1 MRNQSVVLLNSLC
14 RANVAILSQK
24 VSLLDTLVMK
34 YGKEMAQDY
43 FIKTCPIVQASIG
56 QHIRHSMDHIEKAV
70 SSAAARNNNDPT
82 IHYDERIRGGTDEND
97 LEQSKQR
104 IQSVQN
110 LLSSS
115 SSSWSTIETVKAC
128 FYLTSNKEHESR
140 LPSTTAR
147 ELGFAAH
154 HAIHHLAM
162 VKIISL
168 QTAGLTEE
176 ELPLDFGKAPSTVI
190 FEHETTV
197 FNNNN

>member
-1 MRNQSVVLLNSLC
+1 MTNHAVLLLNSLC

-24 VSLLDTLVMK
+24 VSLLDTLVLK

-56 QHIRHSMDHIEKAV
+56 QHIRHSMDHIEKAASV
-70 SSAAARNNNDPT
+70 AVAPKGQLVRKD
-82 IHYDERIRGGTDEND
+82 IHYDERVRGGTVEND

-104 IQSVQN
+104 IQSVQD
-110 LLSSS
+110 LLSSNI
-115 SSSWSTIETVKAC
+115 SSWSTIETVEAC
-128 FYLTSNKEHESR
+128 FYLTANKEDESR

-176 ELPLDFGKAPSTVI
+176 DLPLDFGKAPSTVI
-190 FEHETTV
+190 FEHETIQQ
-197 FNNNN
+197 